1 MTSKHLVVAMQE
13 KIYFIETRKIKT
25 FDIKGEQN
33 FLYRENRY
41 PVGIINL
48 SEMFLGK
55 QTLKFGYK
63 VSKVPIQNN
72 ERLCVRGLIGTL
84 DTI

>member
-33 FLYRENRY
+33 FLYRENLY

-55 QTLKFGYK
+55 
-63 VSKVPIQNN
+63 
-72 ERLCVRGLIGTL
+72 
-84 DTI
+84 